1 MQARLDVLW
10 SSRRNA
16 QRPETLCFSRRRARV
31 STSSKITSTAAA
43 FSRSLWR
50 RSNANRAAAQPVW
63 RLLKSLSRKVPTMP
77 RNLQPDRQLFG
88 VTLALCFIG
97 AVMVFSASAVT
108 AGQQMGN
115 GYTFLLR
122 QGLLVAPGISGV
134 FLAMDMALS

>member
-1 MQARLDVLW
+1 MGARLDVRG
-10 SSRRNA
+10 SSQPNA
-16 QRPETLCFSRRRARV
+16 RSPEMLCFSGRRAPV
-31 STSSKITSTAAA
+31 SISSKITSTAAV
-43 FSRSLWR
+43 FSKSLWHK
-50 RSNANRAAAQPVW
+50 SNANRAAAQSGW

-108 AGQQMGN
+108 AGQQTGN

-122 QGLLVAPGISGV
+122 QALWIAMGMRGGV
-134 FLAMDMALS
+134 WALNTGV